1 MTNEIKKRIIEKLL
15 KDFEKTRSIHSACM
29 ACNLLIEELNNG
41 TLNLE

>member
-1 MTNEIKKRIIEKLL
+1 MTNEIKKRVIVKLL

-29 ACNLLIEELNNG
+29 ACDLLIQDLNNG